1 MTDKKEFD
9 MTDIGGDIAS
19 EWKNVNWDLVQRMRF
34 MNADAEIDPEDSY
47 SKGTTESLMKT
58 RYYILAGALYTDVYR
73 LHCKCNPKR
82 HTMKNS
88 DLV

>member
-19 EWKNVNWDLVQRMRF
+19 EWKKVNWDLVQRMRF

-47 SKGTTESLMKT
+47 SKGDRKFNE
-58 RYYILAGALYTDVYR
+58 D
-73 LHCKCNPKR
+73 
-82 HTMKNS
+82 
-88 DLV
+88 

>member
-9 MTDIGGDIAS
+9 MTDIGDIAS

-47 SKGTTESLMKT
+47 SKGTQKFDE
-58 RYYILAGALYTDVYR
+58 D
-73 LHCKCNPKR
+73 
-82 HTMKNS
+82 
-88 DLV
+88 